1 MEKLMSKMAPIVI
14 RDGPSSKTNFKMQVI
29 ISKYQKIGPIWIK
42 SGSSIK
48 TNFKMQVI
56 ISKYKK
62 MGPIWKRKGL
72 SKNAKNGTKCK
83 KMVPIL

>member
-1 MEKLMSKMAPIVI
+1 M
-14 RDGPSSKTNFKMQVI
+14 
-29 ISKYQKIGPIWIK
+29 GPIWIK

-62 MGPIWKRKGL
+62 MGPIWIRKGL
-72 SKNAKNGTKCK
+72 SSNTNFINVGDYQKHKKIELNARKCYLFVK
-83 KMVPIL
+83 RQKLT